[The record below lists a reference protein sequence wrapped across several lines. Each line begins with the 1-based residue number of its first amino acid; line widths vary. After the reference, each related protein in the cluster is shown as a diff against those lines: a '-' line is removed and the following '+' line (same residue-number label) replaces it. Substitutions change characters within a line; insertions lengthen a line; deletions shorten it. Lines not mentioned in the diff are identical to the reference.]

1 MASFGVTKQ
10 FQKNGMPSKY
20 ISKEPCPECNS
31 KDNVAVYDDGHKHCF
46 GCGWQFQ
53 PKKILEKPTFVPMK
67 KEWKPLIPIPCAL
80 PKRGITEE
88 TCKFFNYGISQL
100 NGTDCQVATYRNQSG
115 LVAAQHIRFKDKRFI
130 WKGDLSDIKL
140 WGQELWRQQN
150 TGGVFVTITEGEIDA
165 MSVAQAT
172 ISNNGSYFP
181 VVSLP
186 SGAQSATKYVAANL
200 KWLSQFV
207 RIVICFDNDSAGVD
221 AAQKVAKILP
231 TGKAAIA
238 HLPRKDANEM
248 LLAGESELLKELLW
262 KASPVRPDNIFSAY
276 DLWEDL
282 IKEDNSQICSYPF
295 PQLNRMVQGYRKQS
309 LTTICAGTG
318 VGKSLLCREMAHHFL
333 VHDLKVGW
341 IGLEESSKRSMQG
354 ILSIALNKPLHI
366 DETAV
371 DEKELRQAFDYL
383 FSDNKF
389 VLLQHFG
396 SLDPDRLIDQI
407 TYMATGEECDVI
419 FLDHLSLVVSG
430 LSDGDER
437 KQIDVCCTKLRQV
450 VEKTGVGLVMVS
462 HLRRT
467 DGKPAEE
474 GGDINL
480 AALRGS
486 QSIAQLSDLVICG
499 IRSQSSEDTCNE
511 LQLKVLKNRHSGCL
525 GKADKLEYNETTGRL
540 SAPLSNFQ

>member
-1 MASFGVTKQ
+1 M
-10 FQKNGMPSKY
+10 
-20 ISKEPCPECNS
+20 
-31 KDNVAVYDDGHKHCF
+31 
-46 GCGWQFQ
+46 
-53 PKKILEKPTFVPMK
+53 KKIWSPK
-67 KEWKPLIPIPCAL
+67 IPVACEL

-88 TCKFFNYGISQL
+88 TCKFFNYGVALHHGS
-100 NGTDCQVATYRNQSG
+100 DCQVASYKNQAGILS
-115 LVAAQHIRFKDKRFI
+115 AQHLRFKDKRFAWI
-130 WKGDLSDIKL
+130 GDLSDIKL

-150 TGGVFVTITEGEIDA
+150 TGNAFVTITEGEIDA

-172 ISNNGSYFP
+172 RSSTGSYFP

-186 SGAQSATKYVAANL
+186 SGAQSANKYISANL
-200 KWLSQFV
+200 TWLSQFV
-207 RIVICFDNDSAGVD
+207 RIVICFDSDPAGVD

-238 HLPRKDANEM
+238 NLPRKDANEM

-262 KASPVRPDNIFSAY
+262 KATPVRPDNIFSAY

-282 IKEDNSQICSYPF
+282 VKEDTSRICSYPF
-295 PQLNRMVQGYRKQS
+295 PELNKMVQGYRKQT

-333 VHDLKVGW
+333 VNNLKVGW

-366 DETAV
+366 DEKAV
-371 DEKELRQAFDYL
+371 SEEELRQAFDYL
-383 FSDNKF
+383 FSDNNF

-430 LSDGDER
+430 LSEGDER

-462 HLRRT
+462 HIRRT

-480 AALRGS
+480 QSLRGS
-486 QSIAQLSDLVICG
+486 SSIAQLSDLVICG
-499 IRSQSSEDTCNE
+499 IRSQQSDDKSNE
-511 LQLKVLKNRHSGCL
+511 LLLKVLKNRHNGSL
-525 GKADKLEYNETTGRL
+525 GKADTLEYNEKTGRL
-540 SAPLSNFQ
+540 SATVSDFLL